1 MTQFDFLSLYLKR
14 PFLMCLVVCVVTQLN
29 STNYVY
35 TIYSQ
40 CTISFVQLY
49 HFNRTIFVWYL
60 LNRSSVTYTCSQ
72 HLAEWHRTEEWAR
85 RQCWENEWEIYAAAE
100 RCWHQFTNVKT
111 KREREKKAATA
122 ATAVAMKKIK
132 KYKNVLFV
140 WTRARNV
147 CALITQRTEMKLPDK
162 FNLSLGFLFSLPSS
176 HDFYI
181 WSFVLSLSLCLF
193 WMFAMAKV

>member
-1 MTQFDFLSLYLKR
+1 MYACMWIESSIAASSWHRVYVFVYAGLCMLCYDSIWF
-14 PFLMCLVVCVVTQLN
+14 FELVFETAIFNVFSCVRRHSTQLN

-111 KREREKKAATA
+111 KREREKSSNSSDGSSNEEN
-122 ATAVAMKKIK
+122 KKI
-132 KYKNVLFV
+132 
-140 WTRARNV
+140 
-147 CALITQRTEMKLPDK
+147 
-162 FNLSLGFLFSLPSS
+162 
-176 HDFYI
+176 
-181 WSFVLSLSLCLF
+181 
-193 WMFAMAKV
+193 